1 MIPKFPTTIA
11 EAKIYQESI
20 AKKIM
25 LSDNFSKSSIIGAF
39 DIAYKGDMAFAA
51 GVIYDCSTKSIIEE
65 KAINNKVEFPYVPSY
80 LFLREVPHFLTL
92 LKKIVNIPDIMII
105 DGHGIAHPRTAG
117 SATIFGI
124 ITDIPSIGVA
134 KKPMKFF
141 SYKETNQD
149 NLDEVY
155 LNQNRVGFR
164 YRFEKNWNPIYISPG
179 HKISFESSY
188 NITESLL
195 TSKFK
200 LPIPQ
205 QSAHLLA
212 ARYKESTSQDNFE
225 LTNYPK

>member
-1 MIPKFPTTIA
+1 MIPKFPTTIV
-11 EAKIYQESI
+11 EAKIYQEGI
-20 AKKIM
+20 AKKII
-25 LSDNFSKSSIIGAF
+25 LSDSFLKSSIVGAF
-39 DIAYKGDMAFAA
+39 DIAYKENTAFAA
-51 GVIYDCSTKSIIEE
+51 GVIYDCSTKSVIEE
-65 KAINNKVEFPYVPSY
+65 KVISDRVEFPYVPNY

-92 LKKIVNIPDIMII
+92 LDRIVNIPDIMII

-117 SATIFGI
+117 SASIFGI
-124 ITDIPSIGVA
+124 IANIPSIGVA

-164 YRFEKNWNPIYISPG
+164 YKFEKKWNPIYISPG

-188 NITESLL
+188 NITKGLL
-195 TSKFK
+195 TSKHK

-205 QSAHLLA
+205 QLAHLLA
-212 ARYKESTSQDNFE
+212 AKYKKTII
-225 LTNYPK
+225 